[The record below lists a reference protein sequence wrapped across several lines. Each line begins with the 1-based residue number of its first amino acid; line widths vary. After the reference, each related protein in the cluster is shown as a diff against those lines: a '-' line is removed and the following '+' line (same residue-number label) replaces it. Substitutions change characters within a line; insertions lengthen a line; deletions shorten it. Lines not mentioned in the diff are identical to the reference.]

1 MKNEVS
7 VAELLVREGWGD
19 HVPARSS
26 RSRWRVVAVMVAVVL
41 GCGVAALL
49 RFSSGPSHPSNPDQ
63 VTLIGMPTRT
73 SGLAGADATPSSD
86 NPVPPNGTGA
96 GGPATGTPAGHSSR
110 GLTPWITSSET
121 TPPSVPQTSET
132 TSPRG
137 DPPPTDSTTT
147 PPSSPTTSPTA
158 PSHNPPST
166 TTPTQPSACLLF
178 IICI

>member
-1 MKNEVS
+1 VKNEVS

-26 RSRWRVVAVMVAVVL
+26 RSRWRVIAVMVAVVL

-49 RFSSGPSHPSNPDQ
+49 RFSSSPSHPSNPDQ
-63 VTLIGMPTRT
+63 VTLIGMPART
-73 SGLAGADATPSSD
+73 SGVAGADATPSSD

-96 GGPATGTPAGHSSR
+96 GGPGTGEPTGHAGR
-110 GLTPWITSSET
+110 GLTPWITSSVT
-121 TPPSVPQTSET
+121 TPPPVPQTTET
-132 TSPRG
+132 SSPRD

-147 PPSSPTTSPTA
+147 TPSAPTSSPTA
-158 PSHNPPST
+158 PSH
-166 TTPTQPSACLLF
+166 TPTTQPTNCLLF